1 MFFKIKNFIVN
12 KILNNIFQTCIGVVY
27 FPILII
33 ILIVVKQN
41 REDFK
46 ETFADAIIR
55 FRQGYVHHGCE
66 GAAYSIAVVIWVVS
80 ILIVVTK

>member
-12 KILNNIFQTCIGVVY
+12 KILNSIFQFCIGIIY

-33 ILIVVKQN
+33 ILMIIKQN

-55 FRQGYVHHGCE
+55 FRQGYVYNGCE
-66 GAAYSIAVVIWVVS
+66 GVAYSIAVVIWVVS
-80 ILIVVTK
+80 ILILVTK